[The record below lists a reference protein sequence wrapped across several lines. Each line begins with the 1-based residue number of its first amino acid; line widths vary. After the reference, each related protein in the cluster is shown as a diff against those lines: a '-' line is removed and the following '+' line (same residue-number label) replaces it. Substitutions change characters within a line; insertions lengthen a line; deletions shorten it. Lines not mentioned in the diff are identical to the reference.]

1 MASGT
6 AAMRRVSLRNLAAH
20 KVRLALTVISV
31 VLGTA
36 FVAGSF
42 VFTDTLQK
50 SFDNI
55 FSDTYKGVAVRIQ
68 PVNGRSAGV
77 PSSLLTSLTSV
88 EGVSKV
94 EPEVNGPLVL
104 VAADGKPVQSGG
116 APSIGMAWL
125 PAEKSIE
132 AVPTLSSGSA
142 PTATGQV
149 AVNEG
154 AAKKADL
161 KVGDQTKVISATGG
175 IVPVTISGV
184 YSFKTETGGYV
195 GILFPEAQAFS
206 LFTDGTHV
214 AAIDVAATPGVSETE
229 LRDRISAEL
238 PQGIEAVTGTKARAD
253 IQSQIQ
259 TALQFINYI
268 LLAFG
273 LIALVVGTF
282 IIYNTFSM
290 LVAQRLR
297 ELALLRAIGADKKQV
312 TRSVLLEA
320 FLVGL
325 IGSVLGIAGGVGLAY
340 GLKALLDALDLGLPG
355 GPLALEPRTVIVGVI
370 VGVGVTMLSAYA
382 PARRAARTPPVAAM
396 RAEFASV
403 GTSLRRRTITGTVLT
418 LLGAAAAVAGVTS
431 SSAGAGSSLLGLAL
445 LAVAIGVLL
454 LSPVLSKW
462 IIGLLA
468 LVVRRPFGAIG
479 RLASSNAIRNPRRT
493 AATAFALTLGL
504 MLVSAI
510 AVIGAST
517 KQSIDALVDTGT
529 SADYIISAGNTIAV
543 PAEAA
548 AAIAKVPGV
557 GAYVELYSLSAN
569 LGDSKFEGQA
579 VDGNPADVF
588 TLKMLSGTETVSAS
602 TMIADK
608 TTAADHGWKVGSEVK
623 LTQRTGEQ
631 ATVRISGIYA
641 DNVLLAGVI
650 ASGDTY
656 RALTPATNRANDAD
670 FVKAAPGTNLDT
682 LRADILKVTDP
693 YYVIKVQTKDEYKGE
708 QASQINGLL
717 GLLYGLLG
725 LAIVIAILGIIN
737 TLALSV
743 VERRREIGIL
753 RAVGMIRAQL
763 RRTIYLESALIS
775 IFGAVLG
782 VTLGLAFGS
791 GFTHVLRDTGLGTLS
806 VPWGQAV
813 AFLVVAAVV
822 GVLAA
827 LWPAFRAA
835 RTRPLDAIA
844 E

>member
-1 MASGT
+1 MAGAT

-50 SFDNI
+50 TFNNI
-55 FSDTYKGVAVRIQ
+55 FSDAYKGVSVHVQ

-77 PSSLLTSLTSV
+77 PADLLTSLGSV

-104 VAADGKPVQSGG
+104 IAADGKPVQSGG
-116 APSIGMAWL
+116 APTVGTAWL

-132 AVPTLSSGSA
+132 AVPTLVSGSA
-142 PTATGQV
+142 PTTDGQV
-149 AVNEG
+149 AINEG
-154 AAKKADL
+154 AAKTAKL
-161 KVGDQTKVISATGG
+161 VVGDHTKVVSASGG
-175 IVPVTISGV
+175 VIPVTISGI
-184 YSFKTETGGYV
+184 YHTRTATGGYV
-195 GILFPEAQAFS
+195 GILFPEQQAFS
-206 LFTDGTHV
+206 LFTDGSHV
-214 AAIDVAATPGVSETE
+214 AAIDLAATPGVSETQ

-238 PQGIEAVTGTKARAD
+238 PQGIEAITGTKARAD
-253 IQSQIQ
+253 IQNDIQ
-259 TALQFINYI
+259 TALKFINYI

-273 LIALVVGTF
+273 LVALVVGTF

-325 IGSVLGIAGGVGLAY
+325 IGSVLGIAGGIGLAY
-340 GLKALLDALDLGLPG
+340 ALKALLDALKVGLPS

-396 RAEFASV
+396 RAEFASI
-403 GTSLRRRTITGTVLT
+403 GTSLRKRTIIGAVLT
-418 LLGAAAAVAGVTS
+418 VLGAAAAVAGVS
-431 SSAGAGSSLLGLAL
+431 ASSAGSGSSLLGLAL
-445 LAVAIGVLL
+445 LLVAIGVLL

-462 IIGLLA
+462 IIGALA
-468 LVVRRPFGAIG
+468 VLVRPFGTIG

-517 KQSIDALVDTGT
+517 KQSIDTLVDNGV
-529 SADYIISAGNTIAV
+529 SADYIISTGNTIAV

-557 GAYVELYSLSAN
+557 EKYVQLYSLNVN
-569 LGDSKFEGQA
+569 LGDSKFNGSA

-588 TLKMLSGTETVSAS
+588 TLKMISGTESVSPT

-608 TTAADHGWKVGSEVK
+608 TTATAHNWKVGSTVTM
-623 LTQRTGEQ
+623 TQRTGEH
-631 ATVRISGIYA
+631 ATVTISGIYA
-641 DNVLLAGVI
+641 DNVLLSGVI

-656 RALTPATNRANDAD
+656 RALTPVTNRANDAD
-670 FVKAAPGTNLDT
+670 FVKAAPGTDLET

-693 YYVIKVQTKDEYKGE
+693 YYVIKVQTKDEFKGE

-743 VERRREIGIL
+743 VERRREIGML

-775 IFGAVLG
+775 VFGAVLG
-782 VTLGLAFGS
+782 VSLGLAFGS
-791 GFTHVLRDTGLGTLS
+791 GFTHVLRDSGLGTLA

-813 AFLVVAAVV
+813 VFLVVAAVV